1 MPPYLFEKRKLRIVV
16 EIILYELNEKRTSTF
31 RKKCNYFT
39 NDSSDLNLVWKT
51 KKVSSFF
58 PLKDK
63 NFHPS
68 CKTFY
73 GLCSCEDDCVG
84 ETKRNV
90 PVRYDEHKKPSK
102 KSKPSAHLEQK
113 TLTIISLQGFYVMH
127 HQMLEHVRILRRFP

>member
-16 EIILYELNEKRTSTF
+16 EIIFYELNEKRTSTF

-63 NFHPS
+63 NFHP
-68 CKTFY
+68 
-73 GLCSCEDDCVG
+73 
-84 ETKRNV
+84 
-90 PVRYDEHKKPSK
+90 
-102 KSKPSAHLEQK
+102 
-113 TLTIISLQGFYVMH
+113 
-127 HQMLEHVRILRRFP
+127 